1 MVVEMDMGIICG
13 CLSGVKPVLARL
25 LPSLF
30 GTTTSYKTPTRPS
43 YAYQSN
49 AFHPLSDFHQTSSK
63 QTSSTKKLE
72 HAFSVQS
79 LTGQDDSAHRNFAW
93 ASSDGDMRGN
103 SRLPANAIKIDQVV
117 EVVEGAGEGRDRKKM
132 SGGDDDAS
140 SEEWIMG
147 EGRRHGGHL

>member
-30 GTTTSYKTPTRPS
+30 GTTSYKTPTRPT
-43 YAYQSN
+43 YASRGRNHSN
-49 AFHPLSDFHQTSSK
+49 SFHPLSDFNISSSNYNSNK
-63 QTSSTKKLE
+63 PSTKKLD

-93 ASSDGDMRGN
+93 ASSDGNMCAD
-103 SRLPANAIKIDQVV
+103 SRVPANAIGVDQMV
-117 EVVEGAGEGRDRKKM
+117 EVVEDTGDGVDGKKM
-132 SGGDDDAS
+132 LGDDAS
-140 SEEWIMG
+140 SEEWIMDA
-147 EGRRHGGHL
+147 GRR